1 MTHIPLCTDHT
12 VTRTKTF
19 TKPSPK
25 RTNMKARE
33 KPVNNFLFRVKVSDR
48 NRKKCETCSKVTIK
62 IFLVS

>member
-12 VTRTKTF
+12 VTRNKTF

-33 KPVNNFLFRVKVSDR
+33 KPVNISYSESKSAIETEKSVKHVQR
-48 NRKKCETCSKVTIK
+48 
-62 IFLVS
+62 